1 MDDACGLRA
10 GVAERADVRHHVVAQ
25 PVLILGGTVK
35 IDIVEMRAHFLKLLV
50 RDGQPQL
57 LLALGEREP
66 ETAERRKLPLRGEEM
81 LHLLRG
87 VARAE
92 GIFVNVFHETH
103 STVTDL
109 ARLRG
114 LSMSHPL
121 HRATW

>member
-1 MDDACGLRA
+1 MDDARGLRA
-10 GVAERADVRHHVVAQ
+10 DVAERADVRHHVVAQ
-25 PVLILGGTVK
+25 PVLILGGAVE
-35 IDIVEMRAHFLKLLV
+35 IDIVEMRAHFLELLV
-50 RDGQPQL
+50 RDGQAQL

-81 LHLLRG
+81 LHPLRG

-121 HRATW
+121 HRAT